1 MIVRHLFVPLTVAV
15 FATSVIAALGQTPF
29 PAPLPHGAVG
39 TVNDPAFPPVR
50 GSVGTPDDSAFP
62 PVNGASARRTALPRQ
77 DSAFPPVNGTTPP
90 TGAPASGSA
99 APVGNPGCIRI
110 ALSSSV
116 TRRLW
121 EALRVLAGSRR
132 APLIAW

>member
-1 MIVRHLFVPLTVAV
+1 MIVRHLFVPLTFAV

-99 APVGNPGCIRI
+99 APV
-110 ALSSSV
+110 
-116 TRRLW
+116 
-121 EALRVLAGSRR
+121 AG
-132 APLIAW
+132 